1 MNIQILTVFFL
12 CDKLLE
18 ALTPTEADDFQE
30 KNYFLTLM
38 EVICSLLLDIWWI
51 SNSDCYHL
59 N

>member
-1 MNIQILTVFFL
+1 MNMQIVTVFFP

-18 ALTPTEADDFQE
+18 ALTPTETDDFQE

-51 SNSDCYHL
+51 PNSNCCHL
-59 N
+59 T